1 MEKQYD
7 VVVIGTGSG
16 ASVVASRCRAAGW
29 TVAII
34 DARPFGRD
42 LCAAGLSSQKDACEC
57 WRSH

>member
-16 ASVVASRCRAAGW
+16 ASVVASRCRAAGR

-34 DARPFGRD
+34 DARPFGGT
-42 LCAAGLSSQKDACEC
+42 CACEDVIPKRC
-57 WRSH
+57 W